1 MSGRGPVTGLPSS
14 DAVPVEV
21 LVRPETILSNVDL
34 PHPDGPTIE
43 TNWPVGT
50 SRETCSRAV
59 TCVRFV
65 VNRTPT
71 SSRRTAGTPA
81 TGAADVPGRVLMLVL
96 VVIAGQRTGAKLE
109 FQKSAGSNSPLSRP
123 ASVKTSIVCS

>member
-14 DAVPVEV
+14 DAVPVEA

-34 PHPDGPTIE
+34 PHPEGPTIE
-43 TNWPVGT
+43 TNWPAGT
-50 SRETCSRAV
+50 SRETCPRAV

-65 VNRTPT
+65 VKRTPT

-81 TGAADVPGRVLMLVL
+81 TEAADAPGRVLMLVL
-96 VVIAGQRTGAKLE
+96 VLVLVVI
-109 FQKSAGSNSPLSRP
+109 
-123 ASVKTSIVCS
+123 